1 MTPSLRLALPLA
13 ALLVLAGCGE
23 SREALLARAR
33 VSFAAQ
39 NYQQAQLE
47 LSEALR
53 ERPSDRVMLA
63 LLIDTYLRLGDPDGA
78 EGAVGRLERAGGAAS
93 GRIKAEIALLRGD
106 AKDALAL
113 LGEES
118 SVDAWRVRAESLVAL
133 GQPDAARDAFEKG
146 MGAGGAVR
154 LGAAFGR
161 FLLMNDDLQRAAPLL
176 RRMEAMAPRSYEVL
190 VLAGDLAAAQ
200 GNDDAAITAYRHA
213 IQVFPDRTAP
223 MLALANQ
230 YDALGRVEEAV
241 KLVEQAGKI
250 APTDPEVDELHFQL
264 LSEQGEWEK
273 IRLELQT
280 RESDLA
286 AGSALSMTYG
296 EALLRLGHAEQA
308 LVIFRRSALV
318 SPGNRYA
325 RLMLGE
331 AQLAAGDVRRA
342 WATLA
347 PLAET
352 TLARPE
358 VLERAEQA
366 ASAIGAPEAS
376 ELRARLDPVR
386 LKATMALVDQGE
398 AALSARN
405 WAGASS
411 IYQRLLARREDPE
424 VLKRLALAK
433 SRLGDADAA
442 MSDADRALALDR
454 DNPDYLYMAGMVR
467 LAGGRNLA
475 EAQRLLEAALAMD
488 PQNPAIARELGKAK
502 AAAGLIPTAAPRL
515 KG

>member
-13 ALLVLAGCGE
+13 ALLALAGCGE
-23 SREALLARAR
+23 SPEALLARAR
-33 VSFAAQ
+33 ESFAAE
-39 NYQQAQLE
+39 NYQKARLE

-53 ERPSDRVMLA
+53 ERPSDRAMLA
-63 LLIDTYLRLGDPDGA
+63 LLIDTHLRLGDPDGA
-78 EGAVGRLERAGGAAS
+78 EGAVRRLERVGGAAP
-93 GRIKAEIALLRGD
+93 GRIKAEIALLQGD
-106 AKDALAL
+106 AKAALAL
-113 LGEES
+113 LGKDS
-118 SVDAWRVRAESLVAL
+118 SVDGWRVRAESLVAL
-133 GQPDAARDAFEKG
+133 GRPDSARDAFEKG
-146 MGAGGAVR
+146 MAAGGGAR
-154 LGAAFGR
+154 LGAAYGR
-161 FLLMNDDLQRAAPLL
+161 LLLLNDDLQRAASLL
-176 RRMEAMAPRSYEVL
+176 KRMEAMAPGSYEAL
-190 VLAGDLAAAQ
+190 VMAGDLATAQ

-213 IQVFPDRTAP
+213 IQVFPRRTAP

-250 APTDPEVDELHFQL
+250 APTDPEVEELRFQL

-273 IRLELQT
+273 IRRELQT

-296 EALLRLGHAEQA
+296 EALLRLGHARQA
-308 LVIFRRSALV
+308 LVIFRRAALV

-331 AQLAAGDVRRA
+331 AHLAAGDAQRA

-405 WAGASS
+405 WADASS
-411 IYQRLLARREDPE
+411 IYQRLLGRREDPE
-424 VLKRLALAK
+424 VLRRLALAD
-433 SRLGDADAA
+433 SRLGNADAA
-442 MSDADRALALDR
+442 VRHADRALELGGD
-454 DNPDYLYMAGMVR
+454 DPDYLYMAGMVR
-467 LAGGRNLA
+467 LASGRNPG
-475 EAQRLLEAALAMD
+475 EARRLLEAALAMD
-488 PQNPAIARELGKAK
+488 PLNPVIARELGKAR
-502 AAAGLIPTAAPRL
+502 AAAG
-515 KG
+515 